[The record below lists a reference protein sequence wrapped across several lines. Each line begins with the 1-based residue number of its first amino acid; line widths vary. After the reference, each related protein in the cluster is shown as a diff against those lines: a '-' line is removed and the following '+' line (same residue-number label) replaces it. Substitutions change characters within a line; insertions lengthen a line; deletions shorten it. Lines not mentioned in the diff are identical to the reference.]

1 VRKLRLIYV
10 ENDSVLRKM
19 LSTELA
25 KSPELE
31 LLETAASADEAL
43 EAAAIRQADAALID
57 FNLSPDGVNGVEL
70 GLLMRQFNENLG
82 VIIYSQFPVSN
93 LVQRVPERI
102 RSGWSF
108 FEKSASMELVDYV
121 GVIRRAAAGKGNWS
135 DVAAGKLRETGDDIT
150 RYFALSARQRNILML
165 TAEGKNT
172 KEISAQLG
180 ITYEYARKELSRAY
194 AILVPEAIP
203 GGSLKAAAIAKY
215 LQIMRLG

>member
-1 VRKLRLIYV
+1 VRTTGLIYV

-19 LSTELA
+19 LSAELA
-25 KSPELE
+25 KAPELE
-31 LLETAASADEAL
+31 LLSVTASADGAL
-43 EAAAIRQADAALID
+43 VPDVIRKADAALID
-57 FNLSPDGVNGVEL
+57 FNLSPDGINGVEL

-82 VIIYSQFPVSN
+82 VVIYSQFPVSN
-93 LVQRVPERI
+93 LVQRVPEKI

-108 FEKSASMELVDYV
+108 FDKSAEMELADYLAIIK
-121 GVIRRAAAGKGNWS
+121 GAAAGKGNWEE
-135 DVAAGKLRETGDDIT
+135 VANQNLRDTGDDIA

-172 KEISAQLG
+172 KEISTQMG
-180 ITYEYARKELSRAY
+180 ISYEYARKELSRAY